1 MRFCKIHWKIAQI
14 YILDDS
20 FMSKQ
25 INSLWV
31 KQILFDKN
39 GQILLNKRFFK
50 QKPNRFY
57 RFINKGPDFRFSWEI
72 EKISSSQTTGDSVKN

>member
-1 MRFCKIHWKIAQI
+1 MHWKIVQI
-14 YILDDS
+14 YILDDN

-25 INSLWV
+25 INSFWA

-57 RFINKGPDFRFSWEI
+57 RFINKGPDFRFSWETD
-72 EKISSSQTTGDSVKN
+72 KISFSQTMKDLTKK